1 MNILFCDVQKV
12 KFQGTSSAHKQGVV
26 GGLLKMGHNVVFL
39 NADHPGS
46 EIEINASPRLSR
58 WGRVKYR
65 LLGWTIL
72 RPIGGEITIL
82 WLFLRAV
89 YVFLLAFI
97 IIVRRKG
104 RFDVIYRRHSL
115 FNSEYLLAKMFNI
128 PLVKEVNGI
137 IVDETRVSRWGNRI
151 SLRVMDRIERFSMP
165 KADKIIVVTSRLKE
179 ILPKEYGVPSDK
191 IVVIKNGAN
200 TDLFKPTDVTE
211 ARRELNLSRSD
222 HYVCFVG
229 RLWQMQRV
237 GHLIKSAPLILEE
250 LPDTKFLIVGDG
262 VMKQELISFA
272 DEVGVS
278 DTMIFT
284 GIVPHQEVPIY
295 INASD
300 VCVILEDKNFRSE
313 RLGASPLKLYEYM
326 ACGKP
331 VVVSNVEGASED
343 VADAGFVF
351 DITNVNEMA
360 RAVVTLLKN
369 EQLRKEMG
377 KRGREIAVEK
387 YSWRIIAEQVAKV
400 CQSAIKAKENA

>member
-1 MNILFCDVQKV
+1 M
-12 KFQGTSSAHKQGVV
+12 
-26 GGLLKMGHNVVFL
+26 
-39 NADHPGS
+39 
-46 EIEINASPRLSR
+46 LS
-58 WGRVKYR
+58 
-65 LLGWTIL
+65 
-72 RPIGGEITIL
+72 
-82 WLFLRAV
+82 
-89 YVFLLAFI
+89 
-97 IIVRRKG
+97 
-104 RFDVIYRRHSL
+104 
-115 FNSEYLLAKMFNI
+115 I
-128 PLVKEVNGI
+128 PLIKEVNGI
-137 IVDETRVSRWGNRI
+137 IVDETRVSRWGNRL
-151 SLRVMDRIERFSMP
+151 SLRVIDRIERFNMP

-200 TDLFKPTDVTE
+200 TDLFKPMDVTE

-250 LPDTKFLIVGDG
+250 LPNTKFLIVGDG
-262 VMKQELISFA
+262 AMRKELISFA

-284 GIVPHQEVPIY
+284 GLVPHREVPIY